1 MTKKFNF
8 ILQKIEDANN
18 KLMRSETN
26 LQYIKALKSIKFWLL
41 KLDAMAQESPTVAQ
55 SGQYLQMFYTGA
67 GFSYFDRVNN
77 SLLEYGYGVKP
88 F

>member
-1 MTKKFNF
+1 MKTLKN
-8 ILQKIEDANN
+8 ILQKIENAESKLFQSDNN
-18 KLMRSETN
+18 LR
-26 LQYIKALKSIKFWLL
+26 YIKALQSLKFWLL
-41 KLDAMAQESPTVAQ
+41 KLDSMAQESPTVAQ

-67 GFSYFDRVNN
+67 GFSNFDRVNN

>member
-67 GFSYFDRVNN
+67 GFSFFDRVQN
-77 SLLEYGYGVKP
+77 SILEYNYGVKP

>member
-41 KLDAMAQESPTVAQ
+41 KLDAMAQESPTVAK
-55 SGQYLQMFYTGA
+55 SGQY
-67 GFSYFDRVNN
+67 
-77 SLLEYGYGVKP
+77 
-88 F
+88 

>member
-1 MTKKFNF
+1 MKTLKN
-8 ILQKIEDANN
+8 ILQKIETA
-18 KLMRSETN
+18 ETN
-26 LQYIKALKSIKFWLL
+26 LSHADNNLRYIKALQSLKFWLL

-67 GFSYFDRVNN
+67 GFSYFDRVQN
-77 SLLEYGYGVKP
+77 SILEYNYGVKP

>member
-67 GFSYFDRVNN
+67 GFSYFDRVQN
-77 SLLEYGYGVKP
+77 SILEYNYGVKP